1 MVTANNGFNEQ
12 VMVRFVLTE
21 IDCIELVLL
30 FVIFTLVII
39 LDFMLIVFSLDK
51 LWLSLKLA

>member
-30 FVIFTLVII
+30 FVIFTFVII

-51 LWLSLKLA
+51 LWLSLK